1 MLSNLFKKRSLEVFA
16 PAKGEIIQ
24 LDKVPD
30 PVFSEKMMGEGV
42 AIIPSE
48 GRIHAP
54 IEGTIILVAETKH
67 AVGIRSHDGTEILI
81 HIGLET
87 VSLNGEGFKVHVK
100 AGDSVSIGQLLIE
113 VDLTYIK
120 KNAKSTIT
128 PIIVTNSHDRKIQY
142 TRMNEYISDETVIMT
157 IAAL

>member
-157 IAAL
+157 IAGL